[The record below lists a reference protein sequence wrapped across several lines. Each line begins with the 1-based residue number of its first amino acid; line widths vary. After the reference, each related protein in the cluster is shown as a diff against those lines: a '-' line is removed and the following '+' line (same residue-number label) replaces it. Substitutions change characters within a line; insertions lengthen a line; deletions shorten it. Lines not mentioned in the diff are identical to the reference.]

1 VRRGPA
7 ALSAV
12 FTRFFA
18 GFANN
23 AFLQRQCSVGALQ
36 IRDNNLPLQRPATR
50 PPTAGK
56 KRKKKKEEEERKKKK
71 KEEEERK
78 KKKKEE
84 EERKKKKK
92 EEDTF
97 WAGSCSSNN
106 DTKTLDKNAIQKR
119 YGLVKDTAK
128 VILAPMP
135 TKETERELEAARVFV
150 KENPTDKDKDDDK
163 DPLMAAE
170 YVDEIFEHMHFL
182 EEKIKPKVHSLEDD
196 LEGQER
202 MKPNQTYIDC
212 SWRRTL
218 MDWLVAVHNEF
229 ILPPETLFLTVNWF
243 NRFLSCTEVRINK
256 LQLVSATALF
266 IAAKYEGGTFLS
278 VKDIVKITAHSYTAN
293 DVIKAELSMLNKLN
307 FSLGWPG
314 PLSFLRRISR
324 ADDYHLKTRTLS
336 KYFLDVTVMDER
348 FVDCVPSFL
357 AAGSYCLARLMLK
370 KGDWVFLCPLRF

>member
-36 IRDNNLPLQRPATR
+36 IRDNNFPLQRPATR

-56 KRKKKKEEEERKKKK
+56 KR
-71 KEEEERK
+71 

-106 DTKTLDKNAIQKR
+106 DTKTLDKNAIHKR

-150 KENPTDKDKDDDK
+150 KKNPTDEDEDDDK

-170 YVDEIFEHMHFL
+170 YVDEIFEHM
-182 EEKIKPKVHSLEDD
+182 HSLEDD

-256 LQLVSATALF
+256 LQLVGATALF

-324 ADDYHLKTRTLS
+324 ADGYHLKTRTLS